1 MDRYVQSIRYPP
13 FELEHVNPT
22 NIPIS
27 KATIDNFGMRV
38 TNFTIGSEDDWFV
51 QWTGQDEQDAELLK
65 LECEITDSP
74 PRFLTDTRVG
84 WFIRPDRLH
93 NISRK
98 LIIPTVT
105 LLILSLFVHAIEPG
119 LVEQGIIG
127 ETIAGSISIGPLDY
141 PRCYS
146 THSHYS
152 SYHLYSEPS
161 QTSEISIG
169 RRKFQRAH
177 MRTLK
182 LV

>member
-1 MDRYVQSIRYPP
+1 MERAGRR
-13 FELEHVNPT
+13 E
-22 NIPIS
+22 
-27 KATIDNFGMRV
+27 
-38 TNFTIGSEDDWFV
+38 
-51 QWTGQDEQDAELLK
+51 AELLE
-65 LECEITDSP
+65 LECDITDSP

-98 LIIPTVT
+98 LIIPTVS

-141 PRCYS
+141 PRLLFY
-146 THSHYS
+146 TFPLFILP
-152 SYHLYSEPS
+152 LYSEQS

-169 RRKFQRAH
+169 KRKSQRAH
-177 MRTLK
+177 MTTQK
-182 LV
+182 LA